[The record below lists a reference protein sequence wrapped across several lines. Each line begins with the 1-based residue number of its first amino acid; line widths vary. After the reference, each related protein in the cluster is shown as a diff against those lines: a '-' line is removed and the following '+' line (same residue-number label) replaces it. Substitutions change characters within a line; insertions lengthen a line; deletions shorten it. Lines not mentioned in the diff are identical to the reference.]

1 LIGEVVTVRLSGES
15 LGILYGQ
22 TEVDRIPRLRGENG
36 HKINYRHIIDGLVRK
51 PGAFEH
57 YRYREDL
64 FPTTRFRM
72 AYDVLKETRPSRA
85 AKEYL
90 EILHLAAHESETGV
104 DDALRAVFDAEAEV
118 SADVV
123 KMILAS
129 KMPVFEA
136 TRVEVH
142 EIPLQSY
149 DELLGVWME
158 T

>member
-1 LIGEVVTVRLSGES
+1 MEHP
-15 LGILYGQ
+15 
-22 TEVDRIPRLRGENG
+22 TEARLRKCFRYLHLPGIRDSYEE
-36 HKINYRHIIDGLVRK
+36 LTQAAVRE
-51 PGAFEH
+51 G
-57 YRYREDL
+57 
-64 FPTTRFRM
+64 M

-104 DDALRAVFDAEAEV
+104 DDALRVAFDAEAEI

-129 KMPVFEA
+129 KMPVLEA
-136 TRVEVH
+136 TRVEVD

>member
-1 LIGEVVTVRLSGES
+1 
-15 LGILYGQ
+15 
-22 TEVDRIPRLRGENG
+22 
-36 HKINYRHIIDGLVRK
+36 
-51 PGAFEH
+51 
-57 YRYREDL
+57 
-64 FPTTRFRM
+64 M

-104 DDALRAVFDAEAEV
+104 DDALRVAFDAEAEI

-129 KMPVFEA
+129 KTPVLEA
-136 TRVEVH
+136 TRVEVD